1 MVPSGVTGDV
11 YVLAFD
17 YRGFGNST
25 GSPTESGMITDA
37 ISVISWAMNVAG
49 VSPDRIVLLAQSL
62 GTALATAAASY
73 FIGLPARIEFA
84 GLVVC
89 AAFPDAPT
97 VFQAYSIG
105 GYLPILAPLRIIR
118 FLQTWFERQFKD
130 TWKTSNRVEALVRGS
145 DKLMLTF
152 IHATGDAII
161 PWRLTNELFYKA
173 VGATTE
179 EELTREEIEEKRE
192 TTQLGDGGLT
202 YIYRTGNKII
212 RTDIVRHGGKCK
224 RCKEVRPYQ

>member
-1 MVPSGVTGDV
+1 MVSSGVTGDV

-49 VSPDRIVLLAQSL
+49 VSSDRIVLLAQSL
-62 GTALATAAASY
+62 GTALATAAASH
-73 FIGLPARIEFA
+73 FISLPTRIEFA

-105 GYLPILAPLRIIR
+105 GYLPILAPLRTIT
-118 FLQTWFERQFKD
+118 FLQTWFERRFKD
-130 TWKTSNRVEALVRGS
+130 TWKTSNRVEALVRKS
-145 DKLMLTF
+145 DKLTLTF
-152 IHATGDAII
+152 IHATSDPII

-173 VGATTE
+173 VSATTE
-179 EELTREEIEEKRE
+179 EELTSEEIEEKRE
-192 TTQLGDGGLT
+192 TTQLGDGGWT
-202 YIYRTGNKII
+202 HIYRTGNKTI

-224 RCKEVRPYQ
+224 KRERVRTCQ